1 MEVSI
6 NFVLL
11 IFKQEK
17 SKYSYFGNYH
27 ESQVLWIGA
36 SKLVQLHFYSDDP
49 SQGLCSTLQSSTL
62 TTCSESHRR
71 ITPGVYPTS
80 S

>member
-27 ESQVLWIGA
+27 ESQVLWTGRASWSNSTSTQMTHHKDSVRLYSQAHLPRAPNHTGA
-36 SKLVQLHFYSDDP
+36 
-49 SQGLCSTLQSSTL
+49 
-62 TTCSESHRR
+62 
-71 ITPGVYPTS
+71 
-80 S
+80 

>member
-27 ESQVLWIGA
+27 ESQVLWSGA

-49 SQGLCSTLQSSTL
+49 SQGLCSTL
-62 TTCSESHRR
+62 
-71 ITPGVYPTS
+71 
-80 S
+80 